1 MMPSS
6 HAGGIT
12 MDKQFSY
19 LGANGTS
26 HTFKLPH
33 KESLFYDDGF
43 QPYLMKV
50 RAQLKKTSL
59 RSINYDES
67 VSRFV
72 HVMRYLSPFF
82 AKRDAGQ
89 MHCDVELIHAPLK
102 AHEMAKNS
110 DTIKNAYGAHA
121 MFTAS
126 GRRETALVVI
136 TGDRLFYHQLSG
148 VVRPLG
154 DTVNGD
160 DIFLDDSEQL
170 RLQFFIKRL
179 NMHASPH
186 VLFLLSLG
194 KTVEADVSEVATLL
208 WNKLFRDSDA
218 VAKGLVGP
226 EDISPGIV
234 LRPHVDG
241 ELFDDYERHDAHGKQ
256 DYDPH
261 KGTDLFDV
269 NANQQFLYVRK
280 NQASKR
286 AYGQNYTVEDH
297 INVRLVSASQ
307 DEQDEHVYGLHKSTD
322 LVIIVLAPWFQELMA
337 LLKRS
342 QQLKSLAFFNTENA
356 ASAIRLRNV
365 LLQDN
370 VNPADE
376 VQKDSET
383 NNNESLPEKELFGC
397 CREKKSVNSKMG
409 RQSAGPGRLLARQVR
424 ERQ

>member
-1 MMPSS
+1 
-6 HAGGIT
+6 
-12 MDKQFSY
+12 MDNQFSY

-33 KESLFYDDGF
+33 KESAFYDDGF

-82 AKRDAGQ
+82 AKRAAGQ

-194 KTVEADVSEVATLL
+194 KTVDADVSEVATLL

-226 EDISPGIV
+226 KDISPGIV

-280 NQASKR
+280 DQAKKR

-307 DEQDEHVYGLHKSTD
+307 DEQDEHDYDLDISSSQLTAVKSPASKAVLLHQPLLSDEAKRLIDFFGL
-322 LVIIVLAPWFQELMA
+322 VQQPWFRDMMA
-337 LLKRS
+337 FLKHSR
-342 QQLKSLAFFNTENA
+342 QLKSLAFFNKDNA
-356 ASAIRLRNV
+356 ANAIRLRAV
-365 LLQDN
+365 LLQENDD
-370 VNPADE
+370 PADE
-376 VQKDSET
+376 VRKAGRTLLE
-383 NNNESLPEKELFGC
+383 NKSLVKALSSDDVH
-397 CREKKSVNSKMG
+397 R
-409 RQSAGPGRLLARQVR
+409 
-424 ERQ
+424 

>member
-1 MMPSS
+1 MAAPVV
-6 HAGGIT
+6 
-12 MDKQFSY
+12 
-19 LGANGTS
+19 
-26 HTFKLPH
+26 
-33 KESLFYDDGF
+33 ESRKGERGLLD
-43 QPYLMKV
+43 
-50 RAQLKKTSL
+50 L
-59 RSINYDES
+59 RLHSEYDELLDENLAD
-67 VSRFV
+67 R
-72 HVMRYLSPFF
+72 HVGER
-82 AKRDAGQ
+82 
-89 MHCDVELIHAPLK
+89 
-102 AHEMAKNS
+102 
-110 DTIKNAYGAHA
+110 
-121 MFTAS
+121 
-126 GRRETALVVI
+126 
-136 TGDRLFYHQLSG
+136 
-148 VVRPLG
+148 
-154 DTVNGD
+154 
-160 DIFLDDSEQL
+160 
-170 RLQFFIKRL
+170 
-179 NMHASPH
+179 
-186 VLFLLSLG
+186 
-194 KTVEADVSEVATLL
+194 VEAAAIGDGLTSKFE
-208 WNKLFRDSDA
+208 DA
-218 VAKGLVGP
+218 SV
-226 EDISPGIV
+226 V
-234 LRPHVDG
+234 LKPTVDG
-241 ELFDDYERHDAHGKQ
+241 QLFEDYERADALGKQ
-256 DYDPH
+256 NCDPS
-261 KGTDLFDV
+261 KETDLFDV